1 MKRKKQAFTLAE
13 VLITIGILGVVAA
26 LSLPTLATN
35 VSATQLAAA
44 LKTSQAQ
51 ISDKLDAGM
60 VLEDVDDARDL
71 KAFDPREININ
82 TVYKGLSKYLNFNS
96 VEEAHKVY
104 TLNDGSLDATWPA
117 NQIRQINTKAFIY
130 ITDFEEDLKSEG
142 AVAIKQQGGQV
153 LRRIAT
159 VYIDVNGYTKP
170 NRFGYDVYK
179 YYLAQ
184 NGRLYPVGGA
194 DVSLFAS
201 NGASNE
207 SMNWNSGNS
216 DYACNWNT
224 PGYGCAGR
232 IEEEGW
238 KITYF
243 GKRAQDR
250 AKAGN
255 SNN

>member
-26 LSLPTLATN
+26 MSLPVLTTN
-35 VSATQLAAA
+35 VSAMQLAAA

-71 KAFDPREININ
+71 KAFDPKDISIN
-82 TVYKGLSKYLNFNS
+82 TVYKGLSKYLNFYT
-96 VEEAHKVY
+96 VDEAHKVY
-104 TLNDGSLDATWPA
+104 TLDDGSLDSTWPA
-117 NQIRQINTKAFIY
+117 NQIRQINTKAFMY
-130 ITDFEEDLKSEG
+130 ITDFEEDLKPEN
-142 AVAIKQQGGQV
+142 AYAIKQQGGQV

-159 VYIDVNGYTKP
+159 VYLDVNGYTKP

-179 YYLAQ
+179 FYLAQ
-184 NGRLYPVGGA
+184 NGRLYPVGGS

-201 NGASNE
+201 SGASSE
-207 SMNWNSGNS
+207 SMGWTSENK
-216 DYACNWNT
+216 DYACNWSS

-243 GKRAQDR
+243 GKRAQE
-250 AKAGN
+250 KKG
-255 SNN
+255 